1 MPQPPQAVRTEKS
14 LSRFRKSR
22 GSFFASGYTS
32 LDGLFRLCRM
42 VIKQARKRDLLT
54 QLLQDGGAGKFKAI
68 AEAHGLTC
76 VLCGQYE
83 WNTMPGG
90 NLVEYALSKGW
101 NEIRIGRSSLPPV
114 LPLRSCGDGPGRGGD
129 VGKGLPCGGGAGPPT
144 PPPPPGKWRGQ
155 FISNTGGTASA
166 WDKSVTFFFISAA
179 SCAFA
184 SLASGPLGGGCPLL
198 ALPQEAKN
206 AVRGMYIP
214 TQHISLQHSR

>member
-1 MPQPPQAVRTEKS
+1 MPTVPQPPQAVRTEKS

-114 LPLRSCGDGPGRGGD
+114 LPSEKVSPAALAGT
-129 VGKGLPCGGGAGPPT
+129 GKP
-144 PPPPPGKWRGQ
+144 
-155 FISNTGGTASA
+155 TASA

>member
-129 VGKGLPCGGGAGPPT
+129 VGKGLPCGAG
-144 PPPPPGKWRGQ
+144 RDRQAHGQ
-155 FISNTGGTASA
+155 
-166 WDKSVTFFFISAA
+166 DKSVTFFFISAA

>member
-1 MPQPPQAVRTEKS
+1 
-14 LSRFRKSR
+14 
-22 GSFFASGYTS
+22 
-32 LDGLFRLCRM
+32 M

-129 VGKGLPCGGGAGPPT
+129 VGKGLPCGAG
-144 PPPPPGKWRGQ
+144 RDRQ
-155 FISNTGGTASA
+155 ATASA

-184 SLASGPLGGGCPLL
+184 SLASGPLGGGCPCWPFRKRQKMLCGVCISPHSISVCNTAAKTLL
-198 ALPQEAKN
+198 PEWGRKGYNNSVVRIFRCMGGRVTHIGPQALATPGIRRN
-206 AVRGMYIP
+206 ISVPLGSYI
-214 TQHISLQHSR
+214 TQSEQN

>member
-114 LPLRSCGDGPGRGGD
+114 LPLRSCGDGPGRGGAGTSEK
-129 VGKGLPCGGGAGPPT
+129 VSPAALAGTGKP
-144 PPPPPGKWRGQ
+144 
-155 FISNTGGTASA
+155 TASA